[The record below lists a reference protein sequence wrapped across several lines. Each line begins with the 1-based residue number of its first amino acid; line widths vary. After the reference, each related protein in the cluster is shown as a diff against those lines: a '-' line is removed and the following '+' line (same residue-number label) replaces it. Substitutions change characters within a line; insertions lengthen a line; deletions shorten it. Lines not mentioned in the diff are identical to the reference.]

1 MSLGVPRVASM
12 TISFARPLFRLVTT
26 RMYIYRWL
34 AGYLILRVGFGFAA
48 GSQPKRPGDP
58 SEPPARRLRAASRAR
73 GPRAARPNPGRDNLP
88 AHAPC
93 RAPPWWLASG
103 EGPNVDGKW
112 IKPTYEQINE
122 KWSPAKQVV
131 TQS

>member
-58 SEPPARRLRAASRAR
+58 SEPSARRLRVASRAR
-73 GPRAARPNPGRDNLP
+73 GPRAARPNPGARPPSRTAMVASEAASLFPGSRQSKP
-88 AHAPC
+88 A
-93 RAPPWWLASG
+93 RRRR
-103 EGPNVDGKW
+103 EVDKT
-112 IKPTYEQINE
+112 KL
-122 KWSPAKQVV
+122 
-131 TQS
+131 

>member
-48 GSQPKRPGDP
+48 GF
-58 SEPPARRLRAASRAR
+58 AAKKAR
-73 GPRAARPNPGRDNLP
+73 GPVGALGPTPPGRF
-88 AHAPC
+88 A
-93 RAPPWWLASG
+93 RAWTPGRASKSRQG
-103 EGPNVDGKW
+103 
-112 IKPTYEQINE
+112 
-122 KWSPAKQVV
+122 
-131 TQS
+131 